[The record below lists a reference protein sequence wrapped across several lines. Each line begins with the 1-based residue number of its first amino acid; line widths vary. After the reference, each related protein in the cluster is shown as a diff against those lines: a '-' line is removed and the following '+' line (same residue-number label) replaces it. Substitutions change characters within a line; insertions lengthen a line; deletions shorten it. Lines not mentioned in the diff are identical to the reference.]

1 MNPTQTQC
9 EQMRAMF
16 SSYLDGALTGAE
28 MQSIARHMQEC
39 GECRAEYSSLAKSQ
53 RLVASLGR
61 KPAPRDLALRLK
73 VALSSESSAFLGM
86 SRCALQWQIAMN
98 NFMLPA
104 TAGLF
109 SAVHFLRPRDRI
121 RHRAGERHLHAPPT
135 FRPCYSLPLNC
146 AWLPA
151 RWNLAFP
158 SDESI
163 VVETLVDANGR
174 VASYRVISA
183 PENAQKLLTKLDN
196 MLIFTVFKPATTF
209 GKPTSSRVVLSFS
222 SVNVR
227 G

>member
-9 EQMRAMF
+9 EQMRSMF
-16 SSYLDGALTGAE
+16 SSYLDGALTGTE

-39 GECRAEYSSLAKSQ
+39 GECRADYSSLTKSQ
-53 RLVASLGR
+53 RMIASLGR
-61 KPAPRDLALRLK
+61 KPAPPDLALRLK
-73 VALSSESSAFLGM
+73 VALSQEAKRTPWYQSL
-86 SRCALQWQIAMN
+86 ALHWQIAMN

-104 TAGLF
+104 TAGLA
-109 SAVHFLRPRDRI
+109 SAILFFGIVIGYVTVPVSASAGTTDVPTMLFTPAELR
-121 RHRAGERHLHAPPT
+121 LAP
-135 FRPCYSLPLNC
+135 SEVELGI
-146 AWLPA
+146 
-151 RWNLAFP
+151 P
-158 SDESI
+158 SDESV

-174 VASYRVISA
+174 VESYRVISA

-209 GKPTSSRVVLSFS
+209 GKPTPSRVVLSFS

>member
-9 EQMRAMF
+9 EQMQGMF

-53 RLVASLGR
+53 RMIASLGR
-61 KPAPRDLALRLK
+61 KPAPPDLALRLK
-73 VALSSESSAFLGM
+73 VALSQEARRTPWHQSL
-86 SRCALQWQIAMN
+86 ALQWQIAMN

-104 TAGLF
+104 TAGLV
-109 SAVHFLRPRDRI
+109 SAILFFGIVIGYVTVPVSASAGTTDVPTMLFTPAELRI
-121 RHRAGERHLHAPPT
+121 AP
-135 FRPCYSLPLNC
+135 SEVELGI
-146 AWLPA
+146 
-151 RWNLAFP
+151 P
-158 SDESI
+158 SDESV

-174 VASYRVISA
+174 VESYRVISA
-183 PENAQKLLTKLDN
+183 PENAQKLLARLDN

-209 GKPTSSRVVLSFS
+209 GKPTPSRVVLSFS